1 MIDKL
6 FNLKRDKSATPNPD
20 KSATPNP
27 DKRTTLDPRFK
38 CDDCGDTAMVYV
50 DRWLYCPKCYLKKQ
64 SAKIKPLDHSGF
76 YP

>member
-1 MIDKL
+1 MVTAGNMIDKL
-6 FNLKRDKSATPNPD
+6 FNLKRD

-64 SAKIKPLDHSGF
+64 GAKIKSLDHTGF